1 MTFQRPEPCL
11 RFFYAPIFGTFQP
24 SLRFAF
30 MRSLLTSFFLL
41 ASAHL
46 FGQTGQM
53 AFDLSAP
60 EVETLPKGAQ
70 WMVSL
75 HDANGALLQQ
85 FPFPASALKQ
95 RVVIGPRRMGTYT
108 ASYYLDLNGNNELD
122 KGLFG
127 QPLEPY
133 AFSNGA
139 RSMFSR
145 PDVAS
150 QRFTHNGRVIP
161 VKLEYHFGG

>member
-1 MTFQRPEPCL
+1 MPSAPELSPRPL
-11 RFFYAPIFGTFQP
+11 RSTP
-24 SLRFAF
+24 
-30 MRSLLTSFFLL
+30 MRSLIASLLLLWSTSLL
-41 ASAHL
+41 GQSA
-46 FGQTGQM
+46 QM
-53 AFDLSAP
+53 VFDLSAQ
-60 EVETLPKGAQ
+60 EVKTLPKGAQ

-75 HDANGALLQQ
+75 HDANGTLIQQ
-85 FPFPASALKQ
+85 VPFPATALQQ
-95 RVVIGPRRMGTYT
+95 RVVVGPKKVGTYT
-108 ASYYLDLNGNNELD
+108 ASFYLDLNGNNELD

-127 QPLEPY
+127 QPIEPY

-150 QRFTHNGRVIP
+150 QRFTHDGRVLS

>member
-1 MTFQRPEPCL
+1 
-11 RFFYAPIFGTFQP
+11 
-24 SLRFAF
+24 
-30 MRSLLTSFFLL
+30 MRLLLTSFLFLGSTYL
-41 ASAHL
+41 C
-46 FGQTGQM
+46 GQSGQM
-53 AFDLSAP
+53 VFDLSAP
-60 EVETLPKGAQ
+60 EVKVLPKGAQ

-75 HDANGALLQQ
+75 HDAYGALIQQ
-85 FPFPASALKQ
+85 FPFPASTLKQ
-95 RVVIGPRRMGTYT
+95 RVVVGPRKMGIYT

-122 KGLFG
+122 KGIFG

-145 PDVAS
+145 PDVAN
-150 QRFTHNGRVIP
+150 QRFTHDGRVIP